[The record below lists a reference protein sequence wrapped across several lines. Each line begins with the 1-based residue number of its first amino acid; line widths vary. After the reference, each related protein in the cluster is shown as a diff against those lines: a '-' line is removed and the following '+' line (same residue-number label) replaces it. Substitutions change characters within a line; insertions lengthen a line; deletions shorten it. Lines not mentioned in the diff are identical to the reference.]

1 MMDKWEGILN
11 KMDKLGKFIVF
22 EGIDGSGTTT
32 QAELLKNYLLD
43 SNESAIT
50 TTEPSSG
57 PIGNLIR
64 EGFKKRVLFV
74 EDEKLFDEQMAY
86 LFAADRHDHIYN
98 EVDGIKTLNSQGITT
113 ISTRY
118 FFSSLVYHVNNQEE
132 YTFVKKLN
140 EKFPL
145 PDLTIYID
153 NPVEV
158 SLQRI
163 ALRAH
168 RDTYENEEKLLKVKE
183 NYKKVF
189 NEFNQ
194 NLLIINGGDTIENI
208 HKQILERV
216 KELYE

>member
-1 MMDKWEGILN
+1 M
-11 KMDKLGKFIVF
+11 GKFIVF

-43 SNESAIT
+43 NDFGAIT

-64 EGFKKRVLFV
+64 EGFKKRVIFV
-74 EDEKLFDEQMAY
+74 EEEKLFDEQMAY

-98 EVDGIKTLNSQGITT
+98 EVDGIKTLNARGITT

-118 FFSSLVYHVNNQEE
+118 FFSSLVYHVNNEDE
-132 YTFVKKLN
+132 YSFVKQLN

-158 SLQRI
+158 SLTRI

-168 RDTYENEEKLLKVKE
+168 RDTYENKEKLLKVKQ

-189 NEFNQ
+189 TEYNQ
-194 NLLIINGGDTIENI
+194 NLLIVNGADTIANI
-208 HKQILERV
+208 HKKIIERV

>member
-1 MMDKWEGILN
+1 M
-11 KMDKLGKFIVF
+11 LGRFIVF

-32 QAELLKNYLLD
+32 QSEMLKNYLLD
-43 SNESAIT
+43 SKINAVT
-50 TTEPSSG
+50 TCEPSSG

-64 EGFKKRVLFV
+64 EGFKKRVAFV
-74 EDEKLFDEQMAY
+74 EDPKLFDEQMAY
-86 LFAADRHDHIYN
+86 LFAADRHDHLYN
-98 EVDGIKTLNSQGITT
+98 VVDGVFALNKKEITT

-118 FFSSLVYHVNNQEE
+118 FFSSLVYHVNNDEE
-132 YTFVKKLN
+132 YNFVKKLN

-163 ALRAH
+163 SLRAH
-168 RDTYENEEKLLKVKE
+168 RDTYENKEKLEKVKA

-189 NEFNQ
+189 EDYSK
-194 NLLIINGGDTIENI
+194 NLLIVDGGQSIEVIHNI
-208 HKQILERV
+208 IR
-216 KELYE
+216 KEVIKLYG

>member
-1 MMDKWEGILN
+1 MT
-11 KMDKLGKFIVF
+11 GKFIVF

-32 QAELLKNYLLD
+32 QAELLKEYLL
-43 SNESAIT
+43 SIGIHTVT

-86 LFAADRHDHIYN
+86 LFAADRHDHLYN
-98 EVDGIKTLNSQGITT
+98 EVDGIFPLNKRGVTT
-113 ISTRY
+113 VSTRY
-118 FFSSLVYHVNNQEE
+118 FFSSLAYHVNSIDE
-132 YTFVKKLN
+132 YNFVKKLN

-153 NPVEV
+153 IPIDI

-168 RDTYENEEKLLKVKE
+168 QDTYENREKLTKVKE
-183 NYKKVF
+183 NYKRVF
-189 NEFNQ
+189 EEYNE
-194 NLLIINGGDTIENI
+194 NLLIIDGSKSIQEI
-208 HKQILERV
+208 HSIIKKHV
-216 KELYE
+216 KELY